1 MNVLLIEDEVLA
13 VQQLTKLLE
22 EIGPHIRIIGQTDG
36 IESSVEWLKS
46 HAMPDLILMDIEL
59 SDGQSFEIFNRV
71 DVPCPVIF
79 TTSYDEYAIRAFQVN
94 SVDYLLKPIKPADL
108 ARALT
113 KYERFNRQG
122 AFPMNLSQ
130 LLGEL
135 QRQNQPQEYRTRFLV
150 KQGQRLLPID
160 VERIAYFCTEDGLTV
175 FLTRE
180 GMKHVVDYTLEEL
193 EAMLN
198 PKVFFRATRQFI
210 LSIDSVGAIHTHFN
224 GKLKLHLTPA
234 SDKEVFVSRE
244 RVNAFKDWLGR

>member
-13 VQQLTKLLE
+13 VQQLTRLLKE
-22 EIGPHIRIIGQTDG
+22 VGPHIRIIGQTDG
-36 IESSVEWLKS
+36 IESSVEWLNS

-94 SVDYLLKPIKPADL
+94 SVDYLLKPVKPDDL
-108 ARALT
+108 VRALK
-113 KYERFNRQG
+113 KYERLNRPA
-122 AFPMNLSQ
+122 AFPLNLSQ
-130 LLGEL
+130 LFGEL
-135 QRQNQPQEYRTRFLV
+135 QRHNQSLNYRTRFLV

-160 VERIAYFCTEDGLTV
+160 IERIAYFCTEDGLTV
-175 FLTRE
+175 FFTHE
-180 GMKHVVDYTLEEL
+180 GTKYVVDYTLEEL
-193 EAMLN
+193 EAMLD
-198 PKVFFRATRQFI
+198 PKVFFRATRQVI
-210 LSIDSVGAIHTHFN
+210 LSIHSVGAIHTHFN
-224 GKLKLHLTPA
+224 GKLKLHLVPA